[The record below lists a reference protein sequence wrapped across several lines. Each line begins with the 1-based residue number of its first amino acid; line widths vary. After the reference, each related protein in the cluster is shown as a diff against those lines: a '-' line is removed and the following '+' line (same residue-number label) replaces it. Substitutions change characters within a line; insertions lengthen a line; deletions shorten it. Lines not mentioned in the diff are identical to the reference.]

1 MSLHTKYRPNTFD
14 EVVGNEDTVKSIQN
28 LLAKKDPN
36 RALLLHGPSGCGKT
50 TLARVVA
57 CELGVRTAEQDSPD
71 YHELNSSDFRGVD
84 MVRDVRKRSMYR
96 PASGARVWLLDE
108 CHKLTADAQE
118 AMLKLL
124 EHPPANTWFILATTE
139 PTKLKPTLKR
149 RCAQF
154 QVEAL
159 ETKQIKRLCAK
170 VAKADGTP
178 VPSAIL
184 NKIVKE
190 ANGSPGMA
198 LSILDTVAGLPEEDM
213 EAAIQTAADS
223 ADNIIALCRLLAKGP
238 TWKQVVPVLKTL
250 EKEDPETVRRVV
262 LEYFRKILL
271 SGNEGAVEV
280 LVAFQDPLYNT
291 GKAGL
296 AVACWSCTQ

>member
-14 EVVGNEDTVKSIQN
+14 EVVGNEAAVKGIKN

-57 CELGVRTAEQDSPD
+57 VELGVRTATDDSAD
-71 YHELNSSDFRGVD
+71 YHEMNASDFRGVD
-84 MVRDVRKRSMYR
+84 MIRDIRKRSMYR

-108 CHKLTADAQE
+108 CHKLTPDAQE

-124 EHPPANTWFILATTE
+124 EHPPAKTWFLLATTE

-159 ETKQIKRLCAK
+159 GSKEIKRLCAK

-184 NKIVKE
+184 NKVVKE

-198 LSILDTVAGLPEEDM
+198 LSILDTVAGLPEEEM
-213 EAAIQTAADS
+213 EAAIQTAADT
-223 ADNIIALCRLLAKGP
+223 ADKVITLCRLLAKGP
-238 TWKQVVPVLKTL
+238 SWKQVIPLLKDL
-250 EKEDPETVRRVV
+250 EKEDPETVRRIV
-262 LEYFRKILL
+262 LEYFRKVLL
-271 SGNEGAVEV
+271 SGNEGAVVV
-280 LVAFQDPLYNT
+280 LGAFQKPFYDT

-296 AVACWSCTQ
+296 AIACYECTE